1 MEAPATTTKK
11 EFNKFTSSDLSL
23 DYFNPR
29 WLLLTSGAR
38 YADSTKRLNVRKNKH
53 PYVAPVYSS
62 SSEFV
67 RIRIKTAAGSGSA
80 LRKRLDPDP
89 QIMNADPQ
97 PCPNTNSI
105 ISWYRKLLSKSFKR
119 SNIRARRLV
128 IFLTF
133 REGFSAVNKFLKR
146 KILYFKFES
155 RIRVCKIPM
164 SWFQYTVQRG
174 KFDRLFDEK

>member
-67 RIRIKTAAGSGSA
+67 RIRIKTAAGSGFA
-80 LRKRLDPDP
+80 LRIHNPARIRIRLLAGTENCYQKVLKG
-89 QIMNADPQ
+89 QIFVHGG
-97 PCPNTNSI
+97 
-105 ISWYRKLLSKSFKR
+105 LL
-119 SNIRARRLV
+119 
-128 IFLTF
+128 FLTF